1 MTKIPQ
7 KNRLKRKLIKKR
19 RFNLIKGKVGFGV
32 IAVLF
37 LVGII
42 SIGLVFGIRQ
52 LSPYTTS
59 ELANYLCCDTGD
71 GDLCKPRSDISIQ
84 VKFANK
90 QNIFV
95 NYSLLKSNVKF
106 SKDFFHV
113 DPLPS
118 SDVIGLE
125 PDQYVYQNGAS
136 ENEIAQRLYIS
147 GEVPEKTCDI
157 FHVPRTS
164 PMDTIHANLY
174 DLDDETNE
182 KCEAIPDDELIYVC
196 TRGCEENQEVG
207 ENGIFSVYFRDN
219 DFPSPGIPQ
228 TVKNCVKPPES
239 RSEGSGQEMINLP
252 SPSDHP
258 NMQLETFYVK
268 QDAVVGNW
276 VAPYCK
282 PAIYLYP
289 EAVSFVN
296 VKINPKGKILLT
308 IPTYPND
315 GWNVTA
321 YPNGDIYYKSQ
332 KFDYL
337 FYEASIPD
345 DMVVL
350 PDTGFVVEYSNL
362 NNFLP
367 ELVKK
372 LGLNEKET
380 RQFSEY
386 WLNVLPESPF
396 YQIKI
401 VDQSIL
407 DAISPIKIYPKTET
421 KIRVTL
427 HFTPLKNKIMLQ
439 EPKILMPIRKGFTV
453 VEWGGIFKVDSEHSF
468 SCFM

>member
-1 MTKIPQ
+1 MTKLPQ
-7 KNRLKRKLIKKR
+7 KKRLKRKLFKKR
-19 RFNLIKGKVGFGV
+19 RLNLIKGKVGFGV

-42 SIGLVFGIRQ
+42 SVGLVFGFRQ

-59 ELANYLCCDTGD
+59 ELASYLCCDTGD

-90 QNIFV
+90 QNIFI

-106 SKDFFHV
+106 SKDFFHI
-113 DPLPS
+113 DPLPT

-125 PDQYVYQNGAS
+125 ANQFVYQNGAS
-136 ENEIAQRLYIS
+136 ENETAQRLYIS
-147 GEVPEKTCDI
+147 GDVPEKTCDI
-157 FHVPRTS
+157 FHVPKTS

-219 DFPSPGIPQ
+219 DYPSPGIPK
-228 TVKNCVKPPES
+228 TVKNCVKPPEAQS
-239 RSEGSGQEMINLP
+239 AGSGQEMINLP

-289 EAVSFVN
+289 ETVSFVN
-296 VKINPKGKILLT
+296 VKINPKGKILVT
-308 IPTYPND
+308 IPNYPND

-321 YPNGDIYYKSQ
+321 FPNGDIYDKSQ

-345 DMVVL
+345 ESVVL
-350 PDTGFVVEYSNL
+350 QDTGFVVEYSNL

-386 WLNVLPESPF
+386 WLNVLPKSSF

-407 DAISPIKIYPKTET
+407 DTISPINIYPKTET
-421 KIRVTL
+421 NIRVTL
-427 HFTPLKNKIMLQ
+427 HFTPLKSKIILK
-439 EPKILMPIRKGFTV
+439 EPKILNPIRKGFTM
-453 VEWGGIFKVDSEHSF
+453 VEWGGIFKVDNKHSF